1 MRKSKAYI
9 FSLIT
14 TGVFASIP
22 ILYVFICLIYSYI
35 PSLLLIS
42 IPVTAILLSLPMV
55 LIKKLHGAIRVILSS
70 FLLILTL
77 VSFAF
82 LGFFGPTVEF
92 RAFDNTEEINNYYN
106 ENNRYDDDFHFEK
119 YGKYESISNYKYH
132 SMAIFQQEAYTTI
145 LKYNEDEFEA
155 EKSKIE
161 SSYKFYSTPIE
172 NEEAEPVFSYE
183 GFSFL
188 VEISDWYPKEMNLVG
203 MNEATNEIAFIT
215 FYDFDLDT
223 IGDYEEFLEYYC
235 GWRYIVKERKK

>member
-14 TGVFASIP
+14 TGIFASVP
-22 ILYVFICLIYSYI
+22 ILYIFICLICSYI

-92 RAFDNTEEINNYYN
+92 RSFDNAEEINEYYN
-106 ENNRYDDDFHFEK
+106 KNDYINDDFDFEK
-119 YGKYESISNYKYH
+119 FGEYKNISNYKYR

-145 LKYNEDEFEA
+145 LKYNEDKFEA
-155 EKSKIE
+155 EKSRIK

-172 NEEAEPVFSYE
+172 NEEAEPIFSYE
-183 GFSFL
+183 GFDFR
-188 VEISDWYPKEMNLVG
+188 VEVSDWYPKEMNLVG
-203 MNEATNEIAFIT
+203 INEETREIVYVSFQD
-215 FYDFDLDT
+215 YDLDS
-223 IGDYEEFLEYYC
+223 ISDYNEFLEYYC
-235 GWRYIVKERKK
+235 GWRYVIKARN

>member
-14 TGVFASIP
+14 TCIFTSIP
-22 ILYVFICLIYSYI
+22 ILYIFICLICSYI

-42 IPVTAILLSLPMV
+42 IPITAILLSLPMV

-92 RAFDNTEEINNYYN
+92 RSFDNAEEINEYYN
-106 ENNRYDDDFHFEK
+106 KNDNINDDFDFEK
-119 YGKYESISNYKYH
+119 FGEYKNISNYKYH

-145 LKYNEDEFEA
+145 LKYNEDKFEA
-155 EKSKIE
+155 EKSRIE

-172 NEEAEPVFSYE
+172 NEEAEPIFSYE
-183 GFSFL
+183 GFSFS

-203 MNEATNEIAFIT
+203 INEETREIVYVSFQD
-215 FYDFDLDT
+215 YDLDS
-223 IGDYEEFLEYYC
+223 ISDYNEFLEYYC
-235 GWRYIVKERKK
+235 GWRYVIKERN

>member
-14 TGVFASIP
+14 ICVIASIP
-22 ILYVFICLIYSYI
+22 ILYIITCLICSYI
-35 PSLLLIS
+35 PSWLLIS
-42 IPVTAILLSLPMV
+42 IPVSATLLSLPMV

-77 VSFAF
+77 VSSAF

-92 RAFDNTEEINNYYN
+92 RSFDNAEEINEYYN
-106 ENNRYDDDFHFEK
+106 KNDNINDDFDFEK
-119 YGKYESISNYKYH
+119 FGEYKNISNYKYH

-145 LKYNEDEFEA
+145 LKYNEDKFEA
-155 EKSKIE
+155 EKSRIE

-172 NEEAEPVFSYE
+172 NEEAEPIFSYE
-183 GFSFL
+183 GFSFS

-203 MNEATNEIAFIT
+203 INEETREIVYVSFQD
-215 FYDFDLDT
+215 YDLDS
-223 IGDYEEFLEYYC
+223 ISDYNEFLEYYC
-235 GWRYIVKERKK
+235 GWRYVIKERN

>member
-9 FSLIT
+9 FSLIA
-14 TGVFASIP
+14 TGVFASIL
-22 ILYVFICLIYSYI
+22 ILYIFICLICSYI
-35 PSLLLIS
+35 PSLILIS

-82 LGFFGPTVEF
+82 LGFWGPTVEF
-92 RAFDNTEEINNYYN
+92 RSFDNAKEINEYYN
-106 ENNRYDDDFHFEK
+106 KNDNINDDFDFEK
-119 YGKYESISNYKYH
+119 FGEYKNISNYKYH
-132 SMAIFQQEAYTTI
+132 SMAIFSQEAYTTI
-145 LKYNEDEFEA
+145 LKYNENEFEA

-172 NEEAEPVFSYE
+172 NEEAEPIFSYE
-183 GFSFL
+183 GFSFR

-203 MNEATNEIAFIT
+203 INEATNEIAFIT
-215 FYDFDLDT
+215 FYDYDLDT
-223 IGDYEEFLEYYC
+223 IDDYEEFLEYYC
-235 GWRYIVKERKK
+235 GWRYVIKERN